1 MSRDLK
7 VTLEQR
13 DRQGHRDHWDRLAAL
28 EILELRDILVRSD
41 SREHQEILVLQEL
54 LDKQDHQGHRDSKEV
69 LVQRVS
75 LDHRAQ

>member
-28 EILELRDILVRSD
+28 EILEFRDIPVRPD
-41 SREHQEILVLQEL
+41 SREHLETLVLQEL
-54 LDKQDHQGHRDSKEV
+54 LDKQDHQGHRDSKEA
-69 LVQRVS
+69 LVQLVF
-75 LDHRAQ
+75 LDYKAH